1 MFRSLKNLISSL
13 VEDARLQKFEDTD
26 CRLAAAALLTR
37 VATVD
42 SEMSEA
48 RRGKLHAVLKSC
60 FGLDDLTTA
69 QLIHE
74 AAAAERSAV
83 DLYHFTR
90 QINEVLDN
98 EGRQRIVKMM
108 WQVIYGDERVN
119 EFESN
124 IIWRTADL
132 LGVSSRQR
140 IRPRCSLPLT
150 SELLRALSNRQCF
163 RRRGFHSARSGF
175 QFCQQ
180 ACPIIIDVSCHLR
193 FRSAPRRPDDLY
205 QSLIRHQTFCDDAH
219 SVTMRAK
226 PKKQFNNF

>member
-1 MFRSLKNLISSL
+1 MFGSLKNLISSL

-26 CRLAAAALLTR
+26 CRLATAALLTH

-48 RRGKLHAVLKSC
+48 RREKLHAVLKSC

-69 QLIHE
+69 QLIHD
-74 AAAAERSAV
+74 AAAAARSAV

-90 QINEVLDN
+90 QLNEVLDN
-98 EGRQRIVKMM
+98 QGRQRIVKMM
-108 WQVIYGDERVN
+108 WQVIYVDERVN

-140 IRPRCSLPLT
+140 I
-150 SELLRALSNRQCF
+150 ELRQQVAADRAALN
-163 RRRGFHSARSGF
+163 
-175 QFCQQ
+175 
-180 ACPIIIDVSCHLR
+180 PVL
-193 FRSAPRRPDDLY
+193 
-205 QSLIRHQTFCDDAH
+205 
-219 SVTMRAK
+219 
-226 PKKQFNNF
+226 

>member
-1 MFRSLKNLISSL
+1 MFGSLKNLISSL

-60 FGLDDLTTA
+60 FGLDDLATT
-69 QLIHE
+69 QLIHD
-74 AAAAERSAV
+74 AAAAARSAV
-83 DLYHFTR
+83 DLYRFTR
-90 QINEVLDN
+90 QLNEVLDN

-140 IRPRCSLPLT
+140 I
-150 SELLRALSNRQCF
+150 ELRQQVAVDRA
-163 RRRGFHSARSGF
+163 
-175 QFCQQ
+175 
-180 ACPIIIDVSCHLR
+180 
-193 FRSAPRRPDDLY
+193 APYPVL
-205 QSLIRHQTFCDDAH
+205 
-219 SVTMRAK
+219 
-226 PKKQFNNF
+226 